1 MFQEEEIDSAGRSVR
16 ETACFTEVED
26 LGAIGIP
33 DSSVHEIETCLA
45 KFGSINRGLNCV
57 FSNAESGLEEAEKVG
72 GVRVTDEGSNCLI
85 PGHVD
90 HVLPDGG
97 KSEILVHFEVVF
109 HGIADGQS
117 LNHENGADDH
127 ECESSN
133 SHLYRFNLIIITIYY
148 LLNAL

>member
-1 MFQEEEIDSAGRSVR
+1 MFQEKEIDSASRSVR
-16 ETACFTEVED
+16 EWACFAEVED

-45 KFGSINRGLNCV
+45 KSGSINSGLNSG
-57 FSNAESGLEEAEKVG
+57 FSNVESGLEEAEKVG
-72 GVRVTDEGSNCLI
+72 GVRVTDEASKIVI

-97 KSEILVHFEVVF
+97 KSEILVLLEEVVQA
-109 HGIADGQS
+109 IADGQS

-133 SHLYRFNLIIITIYY
+133 SHLYRFNFNNYNN
-148 LLNAL
+148 LLST